1 MQGSPAVMSRRFSS
15 IRTRI
20 ILLILVPLISLAGL
34 WAFATDITYGDARQ
48 LQQSNQ
54 FQEKSLLPTQAL
66 IAALQKERRLSMGRV
81 GGAPDADGTAL
92 AAQRKATDE
101 ARDLVRRHSK
111 DKRLRG
117 AIDPPVRQRID
128 AFVTRLGSLDLA
140 RRAVDGRAADRG
152 GILAEYSGL
161 IDSAFAIYAAV
172 APADAKIAGEG
183 RTLIAL
189 GRAREFLARED
200 ALFTGAAPGGRFT
213 AAERAQFAQ
222 LAGAQR
228 YLYADNAPGLH
239 AEQRDRLRRLEA
251 TPEHAHLR
259 RLEDQLIRGAEPGD
273 RRAGQEQD
281 AAGGAAGRTA
291 RTPYVG
297 TADWRASVD
306 TVTSRLFEFENAAL
320 DDLTGRAE
328 GIAFGVVRRLGIAGG
343 LGLVA
348 IVVSVLVAVR
358 VSRRL
363 LDECRTLA
371 RGVVDFTQRAL
382 PALADTVR
390 EGGRVDE
397 AANVPDREYRIREI
411 RQISESF
418 VRAREAVLTGAAR
431 EMAIRGGISEVF
443 VNLARRNQALL
454 HRQLSLLDT
463 MERRTEDPA
472 ELSDL
477 FRLDHLATRMRRHAE
492 GLVILA
498 GKSAGR
504 GWRRPVPMVDVVRG
518 AVAEVEDY
526 PRVRV
531 QPLPRLAL
539 QGTAVA
545 DTIHLLAEIVE
556 NATTFS
562 PPQSPVRVSGHAVAN
577 GFVVEVEDRGLGMTD
592 QDLRA
597 ANERLADPPEF
608 DPSDSAR
615 LGLFVVAR
623 LARRHGI
630 SVTLRQSPYGGTTA
644 IALIPAA
651 LIVETPEPDQV
662 GRRPTGAM
670 AAVGQP
676 AGVGA
681 AGNGRAA
688 AGTGPVRLVAE
699 PAPGPRPA
707 PAPEQERPARQG
719 GLSELPRRRGDAG
732 DSRSGAHRRPA
743 PPAGEPPVPAPQPPP
758 PPEPRAAEPA
768 PPLADGELPRRR
780 RQTHLAPQLKERV
793 DADLAAEGR
802 PVPGDT
808 GPHASP
814 VATHPRGWE
823 PAAPDPAGRDGAA
836 GAADPAVPET
846 AWPDPRPRAP
856 EEMRSIMSS
865 MQRGWERGRRESGQ
879 AESGPA
885 EAGPGDQARAEE
897 DDTP

>member
-66 IAALQKERRLSMGRV
+66 IAALQKERRLSMGRL
-81 GGAPDADGTAL
+81 GGARNADGTAL

-101 ARDLVRRHSK
+101 ARELVRRHSK

-117 AIDPPVRQRID
+117 AIDPPVRERID
-128 AFVTRLGSLDLA
+128 AFVTRLGSLELM
-140 RRAVDGRAADRG
+140 RRSVDGRAADRAG
-152 GILAEYSGL
+152 LLGEYSGL

-183 RTLIAL
+183 RTLITMA
-189 GRAREFLARED
+189 RAREFLARED
-200 ALFTGAAPGGRFT
+200 ALFTGAAPSGRFT

-239 AEQRDRLRRLEA
+239 AEQRERLRRLEG

-259 RLEDQLIRGAEPGD
+259 RLEDQIIRGAEPGD
-273 RRAGQEQD
+273 RQAGQEQD
-281 AAGGAAGRTA
+281 AAGGNAGRAA
-291 RTPYVG
+291 RTAHVG

-306 TVTSRLFEFENAAL
+306 TVTGRLFEFENEAL

-390 EGGRVDE
+390 EGGRIE
-397 AANVPDREYRIREI
+397 EIANVPDREYRIREI

-431 EMAIRGGISEVF
+431 EMAVRGGISEVF

-498 GKSAGR
+498 GKTAGR

-531 QPLPRLAL
+531 QQLPRLAL

-644 IALIPAA
+644 IALIPAE
-651 LIVETPEPDQV
+651 LIVETPEPDQI
-662 GRRPTGAM
+662 GRRSTGAM

-676 AGVGA
+676 AAVGA
-681 AGNGRAA
+681 SGAGRPA

-699 PAPGPRPA
+699 PPAEPR
-707 PAPEQERPARQG
+707 APEPERPAGQG
-719 GLSELPRRRGDAG
+719 GLSELPRRRGVG
-732 DSRSGAHRRPA
+732 GGSRSGAHRRPET
-743 PPAGEPPVPAPQPPP
+743 PPPGGEPPAPAPAPTPR
-758 PPEPRAAEPA
+758 PEPVAKEPD
-768 PPLADGELPRRR
+768 PPLAEGELPRRR

-802 PVPGDT
+802 PVPGGT
-808 GPHASP
+808 GPQASP
-814 VATHPRGWE
+814 VVTNPRGWD
-823 PAAPDPAGRDGAA
+823 PAVPDPAGHE
-836 GAADPAVPET
+836 GAADPAAPEA